1 MQVTIT
7 SRERRQRTI
16 LELVAAHRPR
26 SQAELGELLAQHGFE
41 VNQATLSRDLR
52 QLGLRKGPA
61 GYETPDAF
69 GGNSDLRDPLAR
81 AVTTW
86 LSEVRC
92 AQQMLVLK
100 TPPGGAQ
107 PLGVALDTHPP
118 EGLLGTVA
126 GDDTVMAVCADPAA
140 AERIA
145 ALLEQLRGAG

>member
-1 MQVTIT
+1 MTAT
-7 SRERRQRTI
+7 TRDRRQRTI

-26 SQAELGELLAQHGFE
+26 SQAELGEMLARQGFE

-61 GYETPDAF
+61 GYETPDALA
-69 GGNSDLRDPLAR
+69 GNSDRRDPLGR
-81 AVTTW
+81 AVATW
-86 LSEVRC
+86 LSEVRS

-126 GDDTVMAVCADPAA
+126 GDDTVMAVCADPASA
-140 AERIA
+140 QRIS
-145 ALLEQLRGAG
+145 ALLEQLRGGG